1 MNKTNSFLN
10 FARPGRSRI
19 DSAKT
24 SGAADFLRSH
34 HTMANLLPFVAR
46 MLALQKDCLNLLP
59 AMFQCCDVVRFESE
73 VLILA
78 VPTTALATKLKQQL
92 PNLQDQL
99 TQRGWQVTS
108 IRLKVQV
115 RQESRPEPVRSS
127 LQLPPRALQAFAEL
141 EENLPND
148 KGNQDL
154 KKALRELLAKRIAKA

>member
-34 HTMANLLPFVAR
+34 HTMASLLPHVAR
-46 MLALQKDCLNLLP
+46 MLALQKDCTNLLP
-59 AMFQCCDVVRFESE
+59 EMFQCCDVIRFDSGI
-73 VLILA
+73 LLLA

-92 PNLQDQL
+92 PKLQDQL

-115 RQESRPEPVRSS
+115 KQAISPEPVQSS
-127 LQLPPRALQAFAEL
+127 LRLPPQALAAFAAL
-141 EENLPND
+141 EENLAD
-148 KGNQDL
+148 EKGNKDL
-154 KKALRELLAKRIAKA
+154 KKALRELLAKRR

>member
-34 HTMANLLPFVAR
+34 HTMASLLPHVAR
-46 MLALQKDCLNLLP
+46 MLALQKDCANLLP
-59 AMFQCCDVVRFESE
+59 EMFQCCDVIRFESGN
-73 VLILA
+73 LILA

-92 PNLQDQL
+92 PTLQDQL
-99 TQRGWQVTS
+99 NQRGWQVTS

-115 RQESRPEPVRSS
+115 KQELSPEPVRSS
-127 LQLPPRALQAFAEL
+127 LQLSPRAREAFAQL
-141 EENLPND
+141 EENLAD
-148 KGNQDL
+148 EKGHKDL
-154 KKALRELLAKRIAKA
+154 KKALQELLAKRR